1 MVRFEQLNR
10 PAETSWQALSY
21 YNLYRFLIAVLFVSL
36 DWVGQLPQPLGAY
49 DESLFATTAHIYLL
63 TSPIAQLFIHL
74 KKPRYVYQVAA
85 VLFTDILLITLLMY
99 ASAGLNSGFGMLLV
113 AAVAGGGLLSPG
125 RIGILFA
132 AAATIAVL
140 SHEVY
145 AQLYRIFPPANYTH
159 AGFLG
164 ITFFLTAF
172 VMYILASRVEESKA
186 LAAQRGTDLANLARL
201 NEHIVQRLQPGI
213 LVLDSVRE
221 VRLVNESAKDLL
233 EMARNPRGLS
243 IDQVCPPLAEAVSR
257 WLSGEG
263 PQTTILATRKGG
275 SEIQATFS
283 KLNLENKT
291 EVLIFLDDV
300 SEFRRRAQQMKLA
313 SLGRLTA
320 SIAHEVRNPLGAISH
335 ASQLLTESSDVH
347 GEDRRLISI
356 IQEQS
361 TRVNNIIEN
370 IQQLSR
376 RQQPV
381 ETVIDIA
388 DSVSKFA
395 DELRTR
401 FKLDGRAIGLKV
413 PRKRILARIEPSQ
426 LHQVLWNLCE
436 NGIRYSQGERKLE
449 LECGM
454 REESER
460 PYIDVADH
468 GTGIPPEVE
477 DNLFEPF
484 FTTDANGTGL
494 GLYIAR
500 EICEANQ
507 ASLILFRNTH
517 QGCCFRI
524 DFAHPERQRG
534 SLN

>member
-1 MVRFEQLNR
+1 MAHFLHVQR
-10 PAETSWQALSY
+10 PVETSWQALSY

-36 DWVGQLPQPLGAY
+36 DWIGQLPQPLGAY
-49 DESLFATTAHIYLL
+49 DESLFSSTAHIYLL
-63 TSPIAQLFIHL
+63 TAPVAQLFIRM
-74 KKPRYVYQVAA
+74 KKPSYVYQVAA
-85 VLFTDILLITLLMY
+85 LLFADILLITLLMY

-132 AAATIAVL
+132 AVATIAVL

-186 LAAQRGTDLANLARL
+186 LAAQRGTDLENLARL

-213 LVLDSVRE
+213 LVLDSARE

-233 EMARNPRGLS
+233 EMVRDPRGVS
-243 IDQVCPPLAEAVSR
+243 IDHVSQPVAGAVTNWLA
-257 WLSGEG
+257 GNG
-263 PQTTILATRKGG
+263 PQTINLAPGKGG
-275 SEIQATFS
+275 TEVQATFS
-283 KLNLENKT
+283 KLNLGKKT

-320 SIAHEVRNPLGAISH
+320 SIAHEIRNPLGAISH
-335 ASQLLTESSDVH
+335 ASQLLTESKDMR

-381 ETVIDIA
+381 ETVIDLAESI
-388 DSVSKFA
+388 SRFT
-395 DELRTR
+395 DELRSR
-401 FKLDGRAIGLKV
+401 LRLEGRAITLKL

-436 NGIRYSQGERKLE
+436 NGIRYSHGERKID

-454 REESER
+454 REDSQR
-460 PYIDVADH
+460 PYIDVTDY
-468 GTGIPPEVE
+468 GTGISPEAE
-477 DNLFEPF
+477 ENLFEPF
-484 FTTDANGTGL
+484 YTTDVNGTGL

-507 ASLILFRNTH
+507 ASLILFRNTRK
-517 QGCCFRI
+517 GCCFRI
-524 DFAHPERQRG
+524 NFAHPERQRG
-534 SLN
+534 SLI